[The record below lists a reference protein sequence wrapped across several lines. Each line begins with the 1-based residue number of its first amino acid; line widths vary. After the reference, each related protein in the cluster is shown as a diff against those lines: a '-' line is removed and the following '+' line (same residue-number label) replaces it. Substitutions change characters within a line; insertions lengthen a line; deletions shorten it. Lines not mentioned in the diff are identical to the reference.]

1 MIRIL
6 FLFSILFYSSIK
18 AQTAF
23 IYGTVKDDSGKP
35 VAEVQIGL
43 VGDATLNI
51 KTDSKGQYQAQVP
64 ANKKIQ
70 IFFLSINTERKIV
83 DLELEEN
90 ERRNV
95 SVNLKSRLLDEV
107 VIIDEAEQSKQITRL
122 DAKNIAR
129 MASAT
134 GDFNTILFSQAGVA
148 SNNELSSGYSVRG
161 GNFDENLVYVNDVEV
176 YRSFLARSGQ
186 QEGLSFI
193 NPDMVSGVLFSAGG
207 FDAKY
212 GDKLSSV
219 LDITYARPLKF
230 KGTVSGSLLGGGL
243 QLEGVSKNRIFSIN
257 TGVRYKN
264 NAFIV
269 KGLQTSGEY
278 RPFFLDWQTV
288 LHANISDH
296 WQAELFTSYAL
307 NQYNVIPKSRE
318 TNFGTI
324 QQSFRFKVFFEGQE
338 ITKFNTFLGAFS
350 LNYRPNDKTTLKF
363 ITSAYTTEEQERF
376 TVLGQYS
383 IDQLEN
389 DFGDPNFGNVAFNR
403 GVGSFLNN
411 GRNEIKATVSAI
423 EHKGYKTI
431 RKNNE
436 WAWGLK
442 FQNEQIV
449 DRINE
454 WYVVD
459 SVDYFIPRGNPNAL
473 EVKEVLKS
481 KNAVSS
487 SRIMAYGQRSW
498 DYDFKDSSKVIF
510 TGGLRAQYWSLNQ
523 DVYVS
528 PRVSAAWKPKGKR
541 DLLWKAAAGVYYQPP
556 FYREVRGIDGQLN
569 KNIKA
574 QQAIHF
580 ILSNDYVFKMW
591 RRPFKLTSATYYKIL
606 NNMIPYEI
614 DNTRLRYYANNES
627 RGYATGIDFRLNGE
641 FIRGTESWLSLS
653 LLRTREKIA
662 NEKITQYYTANGDR
676 YYEGFTRQPID
687 SSKTKIIAPGYIPR
701 PTDQLLYIG
710 MFFQDY
716 LARIPRFQVQLNLLF
731 GTGLPTGPPTYVRYS
746 DTLRFPFYIR
756 GDVGFSYV
764 LIKEKKVKQYVEET
778 KVKKRLDF
786 IKSAWVSIEVLNLLG
801 INNTTS
807 YTWVKDVTD
816 RTYGVPNYLPGRQL
830 NVKFQMRF

>member
-1 MIRIL
+1 MTRIL
-6 FLFSILFYSSIK
+6 SFIFIFSFSILRS
-18 AQTAF
+18 QTAF
-23 IYGTVKDDSGKP
+23 IYGTVKDDAGKP
-35 VAEVQIGL
+35 LAEVQIG
-43 VGDATLNI
+43 VVDDASITA
-51 KTDSKGQYQAQVP
+51 KTDEKGQYQTKVP
-64 ANKKIQ
+64 AGKKIN
-70 IFFLSINTERKIV
+70 IFFLNINTERKLV
-83 DLELEEN
+83 PLELEDG
-90 ERRNV
+90 ERRNI
-95 SVNLKSRLLDEV
+95 SVNLKFRQLDEV
-107 VIIDEAEQSKQITRL
+107 IVVDQTEESKQVTRI
-122 DAKNIAR
+122 DPKDIYKI
-129 MASAT
+129 ASAS
-134 GDFNTILFSQAGVA
+134 GDFNTILFTQAGVA

-219 LDITYARPLKF
+219 LDITYSKPTKF

-243 QLEGVSKNRIFSIN
+243 HLEGITKNRIFSIN

-264 NAFIV
+264 SAFIV

-288 LHANISDH
+288 LHANISEK
-296 WQAELFTSYAL
+296 WQAELFTSYSL

-318 TNFGTI
+318 TNFGSI
-324 QQSFRFKVFFEGQE
+324 QQSFRFKVFFEGRE
-338 ITKFNTFLGAFS
+338 ITKFNTILGSFN
-350 LNYRPNDKTTLKF
+350 LQFRPNDKTTLKF
-363 ITSAYTTEEQERF
+363 ISSAYNTQEQERF

-389 DFGDPNFGNVAFNR
+389 DFGDPNFGKVAFNR

-411 GRNEIKATVSAI
+411 GRNEINATVSSI

-442 FQNEQIV
+442 FQNEQIN
-449 DRINE
+449 DKINE

-459 SVDYFIPRGNPNAL
+459 SSDYFVPRGNLDTLNL
-473 EVKEVLKS
+473 KEVLKS

-487 SRIMAYGQRSW
+487 SRIMVYGQRSF
-498 DYDFKDSSKVIF
+498 DYQLKDSSSIIF
-510 TGGLRAQYWSLNQ
+510 TGGLRYQHWSLNNGN
-523 DVYVS
+523 YIS
-528 PRVSAAWKPKGKR
+528 PRISAAWKPNSKK
-541 DLLWKAAAGVYYQPP
+541 DLLWKAAAGIYYQPP
-556 FYREVRGIDGQLN
+556 FYREFRGINGQLN

-574 QQAIHF
+574 QQSIHF
-580 ILSNDYVFKMW
+580 IVSNDYVFKMW
-591 RRPFKLTSATYYKIL
+591 RRPFKLTSAAYYKIL
-606 NNMIPYEI
+606 NDMIPYEI
-614 DNTRLRYYANNES
+614 DNTRLRYYANNDS
-627 RGYATGIDFRLNGE
+627 KGYATGIDFRLNGE
-641 FIRGTESWLSLS
+641 FIKGTESWLSLS
-653 LLRTREKIA
+653 LLRTREKISS
-662 NEKITQYYTANGDR
+662 EKITQYYTEKGDR
-676 YYEGFTRQPID
+676 YYPGYTRDPID
-687 SSKTKIIAPGYIPR
+687 STKTKIFPAGYVPR
-701 PTDQLLYIG
+701 PTDQLVYIG

-716 LARIPRFQVQLNLLF
+716 LARIPKFQVQLNLLF

-746 DTLRFPFYIR
+746 DTLRFPLYIR
-756 GDVGFSYV
+756 GDVGFSYILV
-764 LIKEKKVKQYVEET
+764 KEKKKTTLIAEG
-778 KVKKRLDF
+778 KKEKF
-786 IKSAWVSIEVLNLLG
+786 IKSAWISVEVLNLLG

-807 YTWVKDVTD
+807 YTWIKDITD